1 MQTLLRAAALVASA
15 SGAPEGAPVVPAR
28 FPQFEWETVQTF
40 IHGCQCDSV
49 LLTEQQLDYVS
60 RYRLAVVEKGHGSE
74 AAGLLQGDRTIPALA
89 RQLKQRRPAMFVLF
103 YQNPVLDFLLSDLHT
118 LARAVSAPASDLSC
132 LLPTPTAPRH
142 LAETRDRALVGAG
155 MM

>member
-1 MQTLLRAAALVASA
+1 MQTLLRAAALVAVA
-15 SGAPEGAPVVPAR
+15 AGDGAPEGGGAPVVPAR

-118 LARAVSAPASDLSC
+118 LALAVGAPAR
-132 LLPTPTAPRH
+132 TPW
-142 LAETRDRALVGAG
+142 
-155 MM
+155 MQ